1 MIFEPFTINQ
11 VTFPNRILRS
21 SVGGRTAG
29 YDGMVG
35 STWKNF
41 EKRFAD
47 GGVGGIISTTF
58 NVNRFRKSPLE
69 YPPICDDA
77 YVGPLRRHIA
87 EIKSTGCRYIIQI
100 GDPGYAA
107 QVSLFPES
115 QDSKSSS
122 DGFDLIYGYTDR
134 RTAMTEDE
142 IHQAIRDF
150 ADAAERVQATG
161 ADGLEVTASKGYL
174 IHQFLNPGFNR
185 REDDWGGSVDNRFRF
200 LGEVV
205 REVRNRLG
213 PDFLFG
219 IRLAAADY
227 NWLPINLR
235 FPLVFPPHHYFRGNG
250 LKQTLDYAQRLKSL
264 GVDYLN
270 IDSGFGFIH
279 PRVTPGPF
287 PLDEARIFYDSARH
301 LGRKASWRA
310 GLLHVLP
317 AAVSRPLFGIG
328 WKYHEAINLDYAA
341 EFRKKVGLPV
351 IANGGFQRRETI
363 DRALRD
369 GRCDLVAMARALIAN
384 PDLVRQFEAGKNEPD
399 VPCTFCN
406 RCAARTATSPL
417 GCYEPARFTSYPEM
431 QEQIMAWNRSDD

>member
-1 MIFEPFTINQ
+1 MIFEPFTIKQ

-69 YPPICDDA
+69 YPPISEDKYIA
-77 YVGPLRRHIA
+77 PLRKYVA

-107 QVSLFPES
+107 QVSLFPEE
-115 QDSKSSS
+115 QDGRSSS

-134 RTAMTEDE
+134 RTAMTEEE
-142 IHQAIRDF
+142 IQGAIRDF
-150 ADAAERVQATG
+150 GDAAARVRETG
-161 ADGLEVTASKGYL
+161 ADGVEVTASKGYL
-174 IHQFLNPGFNR
+174 IHQFLNPAFNR
-185 REDDWGGSVDNRFRF
+185 RSDEWGGSVDKRYKI

-205 REVRNRLG
+205 REVRERVG
-213 PDFLFG
+213 PDFIFG

-227 NWLPINLR
+227 NWLPINVRL
-235 FPLVFPPHHYFRGNG
+235 PLVFPPQHYLRGNG
-250 LKQTLDYAQRLKSL
+250 VKQTLDYAQRMKVL
-264 GVDYLN
+264 GIDYLN

-287 PLDEARIFYDSARH
+287 PMDEARIFYDSARH

-310 GLLHVLP
+310 GLLHVVPGAL
-317 AAVSRPLFGIG
+317 ARPLFGIG
-328 WKYHEAINLDYAA
+328 WKYQEAINLGYAA
-341 EFRKKVGLPV
+341 TFKEKVGLPV

-363 DRALRD
+363 DGALED
-369 GRCDLVAMARALIAN
+369 GKCDLVAMARALIAN
-384 PDLVRQFEAGKNEPD
+384 PDLVRQFEAGRSEPE

-417 GCYEPARFTSYPEM
+417 GCYEPARFASYPDM
-431 QEQIMAWNRSDD
+431 QEQILGWNRSDE

>member
-1 MIFEPFTINQ
+1 MIFEPYTIKGL
-11 VTFPNRILRS
+11 TFPNRILRS

-29 YDGMVG
+29 YDGVVG

-69 YPPICDDA
+69 YPPISEDRYIA
-77 YVGPLRRHIA
+77 PLRKYIA

-107 QVSLFPES
+107 QVSLFPEE
-115 QDSKSSS
+115 QDSQSSS

-134 RTAMTEDE
+134 RTAMTEDD
-142 IHQAIRDF
+142 IQQAIRDF

-161 ADGLEVTASKGYL
+161 ADGVEITASKGYL

-185 REDDWGGSVDNRFRF
+185 RQDQWGGSFDNRFRL

-205 REVRNRLG
+205 REVRERVG
-213 PDFLFG
+213 PDFVFG
-219 IRLAAADY
+219 IRLAAEDY

-235 FPLVFPPHHYFRGNG
+235 LPVVWPPHHYFRGNG
-250 LKQTLDYAQRLKSL
+250 LKQTLDYAQRLKRL

-287 PLDEARIFYDSARH
+287 PLEEARIFYDSARH
-301 LGRKASWRA
+301 LGRKANWRA
-310 GLLHVLP
+310 GILHVLP
-317 AAVSRPLFGIG
+317 TAVSRPVFGIG
-328 WKYHEAINLDYAA
+328 WRKKEAINLDYAA
-341 EFRKKVGLPV
+341 EFRKKIDIPV
-351 IANGGFQRRETI
+351 IANGGFQQRETI
-363 DRALRD
+363 ENALRD
-369 GRCDLVAMARALIAN
+369 GKCDLVAMARALIAN
-384 PDLVRQFEAGKNEPD
+384 PDLVRQFEAGRNMPEN
-399 VPCTFCN
+399 PCTHCN

-417 GCYEPARFTSYPEM
+417 GCYEPARFSSEPEM
-431 QEQIMAWNRSDD
+431 QEQILAWNRSDD

>member
-1 MIFEPFTINQ
+1 VIFEPYSIKQ

-29 YDGMVG
+29 YDGVVG

-69 YPPICDDA
+69 YPPISEEI
-77 YVGPLRRHIA
+77 YVAPLRKAIA
-87 EIKSTGCRYIIQI
+87 EIRSTGCRYIIQL

-107 QVSLFPES
+107 QVSLFPEP
-115 QDSKSSS
+115 QDSHSSS
-122 DGFDLIYGYTDR
+122 AGFDLIYGYTDR
-134 RTAMTEDE
+134 RTAMSEED
-142 IHQAIRDF
+142 IWQAVRDF
-150 ADAAERVQATG
+150 GDAAERVQATG
-161 ADGLEVTASKGYL
+161 ADGVEVTASKGYL

-185 REDDWGGSVDNRFRF
+185 RRDAWGGSVERRFRF
-200 LGEVV
+200 LDEVV
-205 REVRNRLG
+205 REVRGRVG
-213 PDFLFG
+213 PDYLFG
-219 IRLAAADY
+219 IRLAAEDY

-235 FPLVFPPHHYFRGNG
+235 LPFVFPPRHYFQGN
-250 LKQTLDYAQRLKSL
+250 RLKETLAYGRRLKVL

-287 PLDEARIFYDSARH
+287 PVEEARIFYDTARH

-310 GLLHVLP
+310 ALLHALP
-317 AAVSRPLFGIG
+317 IPVSRSLLGVG
-328 WKYHEAINLDYAA
+328 WKYQEAINLDYAA
-341 EFRKKVGLPV
+341 VFRQQVGLPV

-363 DRALRD
+363 EGALRD
-369 GRCDLVAMARALIAN
+369 GKCDLVAMARALIAN
-384 PDLVRQFEAGKNEPD
+384 PDLVRAFEAGLSEPE

-406 RCAARTATSPL
+406 RCAARTASSPL
-417 GCYEPARFTSYPEM
+417 GCYEPARFPSSAAM
-431 QEQIMAWNRSDD
+431 QEQILAWNRGDD